1 MSDRTLKLLV
11 GALAVAVALWAVASL
26 ISGGGGGIGATG
38 EAARFFD
45 GIDSASIETI
55 RMDGPTGAVE
65 LARTPEGWRVNGWE
79 AGPRTVDRFLTALA
93 DAQVGDLAAANPA
106 NHARMGVSADSAVAL
121 EVRLPGGSRTLL
133 VGDQGPRFGTAYGRL
148 PERDEVYVIEGDLR
162 GHVRRGVNE
171 WRDTEILAVDTA
183 SVARVEVE
191 RDGDAYALVRGDS
204 AWTFEGG
211 DPVDPIQARNVL
223 TELASIIAAGFLSE
237 GDSIY
242 ALPLGGASTAYA
254 ADGRVLAD
262 VTVGSGEGE
271 RWVRAAGD
279 SVVYR
284 LSTFRVG
291 RLVPTRETLAPG
303 G

>member
-11 GALAVAVALWAVASL
+11 GALAVSVALWAVVSL
-26 ISGGGGGIGATG
+26 ISSGRGAIGATG

-45 GIDSASIETI
+45 GVDTASVESV
-55 RMDGPTGAVE
+55 RLEGPTGAVE
-65 LARTPEGWRVNGWE
+65 LARAADGWRVNGWE
-79 AGPRTVDRFLTALA
+79 AGPSTVERFLTALA
-93 DAQVGDLAAANPA
+93 EAEVGDLAAANPA
-106 NHARMGVSADSAVAL
+106 NHERMGVSADSAVTL
-121 EVRLPGGSRTLL
+121 EVRVAGATRTLL

-148 PERDEVYVIEGDLR
+148 PERDEVYVIEGDIR
-162 GHVRRGVNE
+162 GHVRRGVDE

-191 RDGDAYALVRGDS
+191 RDGEAYALVRGDS

-223 TELASIIAAGFLSE
+223 TELASMIAAGFLTE
-237 GDSIY
+237 ADSIY
-242 ALPLGGASTAYA
+242 GLPEGGSSTAYA

-262 VTVGSGEGE
+262 LTVGSGEGE
-271 RWVRAAGD
+271 RWVRASGD
-279 SVVYR
+279 SIVYR

-291 RLVPTRETLAPG
+291 RLIPTRETLTPG
-303 G
+303 S

>member
-11 GALAVAVALWAVASL
+11 GALAVAVALWAVVSL
-26 ISGGGGGIGATG
+26 MSGGGGAIGATG
-38 EAARFFD
+38 EAAGFFD
-45 GIDSASIETI
+45 GMDGASIESV
-55 RMDGPTGAVE
+55 RLEGPTGTVE
-65 LARTPEGWRVNGWE
+65 LTNTAEGWRVNGWE
-79 AGPRTVDRFLTALA
+79 AGPTTVDRFLTALA
-93 DAQVGDLAAANPA
+93 EAEVGDLAAANPA
-106 NHARMGVSADSAVAL
+106 NHARMGVSADSAVTL
-121 EVRLPGGSRTLL
+121 EVRLAGGARALL

-171 WRDTEILAVDTA
+171 WRDTEILVVDTA

-191 RDGDAYALVRGDS
+191 RGGDVYALVRGDS

-223 TELASIIAAGFLSE
+223 TELASMIAAGFLTAT
-237 GDSIY
+237 DSIY
-242 ALPLGGASTAYA
+242 ALPQGGSSTAYA
-254 ADGRVLAD
+254 VDGRVLAD
-262 VTVGSGEGE
+262 ITVGSGEGE

-279 SVVYR
+279 SIVYR

-291 RLVPTRETLAPG
+291 RLIPTRETLTPG
-303 G
+303 N

>member
-26 ISGGGGGIGATG
+26 ISGGGGAIGATG
-38 EAARFFD
+38 EAARFFE
-45 GIDSASIETI
+45 GVDSSSIESL

-65 LARTPEGWRVNGWE
+65 LTRAAGGWRVNGWE
-79 AGPRTVDRFLTALA
+79 AGPSTVDRFLTALA
-93 DAQVGDLAAANPA
+93 EAEIGDLAATNPA
-106 NHARMGVSADSAVAL
+106 NHARMGVSADSAVTL
-121 EVRLPGGSRTLL
+121 ELRTDGGSRTLL

-148 PERDEVYVIEGDLR
+148 PDRDEVYVIEGDIR
-162 GHVRRGVNE
+162 GHVRRGVDE

-183 SVARVEVE
+183 SVARVEIE

-204 AWTFEGG
+204 VWTFEGG
-211 DPVDPIQARNVL
+211 DPVDPLQARNVL
-223 TELASIIAAGFLSE
+223 TELASMIAAGFLTE

-242 ALPLGGASTAYA
+242 RLPQGGSSIAYA
-254 ADGRVLAD
+254 ADGSVLAE
-262 VTVGSGEGE
+262 VTVGTGDGE